1 MTLLKRTVV
10 FNGFQTVGQK
20 QLIEGEDTVL
30 TLRSVAGAAD
40 LRRGEEKEE
49 RQAGWGNANHD
60 RIY

>member
-30 TLRSVAGAAD
+30 TLRSVAGVAN
-40 LRRGEEKEE
+40 LKRGRGTLEEGEEKGE
-49 RQAGWGNANHD
+49 ASGLGKF
-60 RIY
+60 